1 MNGDALR
8 ILTSGAIERSEVSP
22 WAMVNAGV
30 LPVYADIDP
39 HRLKLVEDA
48 IFYRSPDASE
58 KLIRFAEEFCQTS

>member
-1 MNGDALR
+1 M
-8 ILTSGAIERSEVSP
+8 ERSEVSP

-39 HRLKLVEDA
+39 HRLKLVQDA